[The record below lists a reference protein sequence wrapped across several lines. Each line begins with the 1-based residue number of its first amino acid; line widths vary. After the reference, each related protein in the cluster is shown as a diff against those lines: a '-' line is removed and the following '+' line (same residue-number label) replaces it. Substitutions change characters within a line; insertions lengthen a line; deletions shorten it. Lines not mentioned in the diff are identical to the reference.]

1 MSAESPQAAAS
12 ALAYGSAARF
22 AYPSLA
28 ASGLCP
34 ANVLRMP
41 LRLPLEAPEGEQM
54 KKEQQ
59 WGGTYSRLSAQEA
72 PL

>member
-34 ANVLRMP
+34 AKRMAVE
-41 LRLPLEAPEGEQM
+41 LPLEAPVAVQM
-54 KKEQQ
+54 KKGQQ
-59 WGGTYSRLSAQEA
+59 LGETYSRLTAQEA